1 MITTLRG
8 LRALTWLRWRLL
20 KNSIAGARKRDSL
33 EQVSRALALVVP
45 LLILV
50 MSIGTFLAV
59 SAVGFVGGRMMASGV
74 LEMASGLLVLRLLL
88 GLMLFAIV
96 SLAVVSPTQSTL
108 SRYTRLLLLP
118 IPRRVLHLVEVVA
131 SLGDP
136 WVAVVGAGLTAFA
149 AGVLAGGRPIAAMGA
164 LVAAG
169 LTVAVV
175 VCAASLAG
183 FLVAWLMRDRR
194 RGELFTLVF
203 VMAFSLLSFIPA
215 FLTGAV
221 DEPDAGRAAGDTRVA
236 KEVHQI
242 NVDEFDRHLPA
253 WTHYLP
259 SEVYG
264 RTIAHVLAGRRAD
277 VLGGFGVL
285 AGEALLLFLASA
297 RVHRQMLGALEG
309 DQSRRRTTEIKL
321 GPKPLPWLSAG
332 ASAVA
337 VALIR
342 GSFRTVRGRLTILLP
357 GPMLA
362 LLVAVFKRLP
372 QETWTADAA
381 SRGYL
386 LFGGSIVFTFYAM
399 HAISMNLFGSDRAGL
414 TLQLLSPV
422 TDRELAWGKIVGFG
436 AVVSTG
442 IAVCLIASVA
452 VAHAGALPYWIAV
465 FLGAAATFFLISPV
479 AIWFSAIFPVASD
492 LSKTGSGGNP
502 HPFPMVAGTLCTALF
517 VLPTIVSL
525 AVAEFWF
532 KSAIVAPLLVGIWL
546 VIAAAIGIPLVNVAS
561 RSIGARRE
569 NLALV
574 AQGK

>member
-1 MITTLRG
+1 MISIFRS

-20 KNSIAGARKRDSL
+20 KNNVSGARKRDSL

-45 LLILV
+45 LLVLV

-59 SAVGFVGGRMMASGV
+59 SAVGFVGGRMMATGV
-74 LEMASGLLVLRLLL
+74 LEMASGLLVVRLLL
-88 GLMLFAIV
+88 GLMMFAIV
-96 SLAVVSPTQSTL
+96 SLAVVSPAQSTL

-118 IPRRVLHLVEVVA
+118 IPRRVLHLVEVLA
-131 SLGDP
+131 TLGDP

-149 AGVLAGGRPIAAMGA
+149 LGVLAGGRPMAAMGA
-164 LVAAG
+164 LAAAG

-203 VMAFSLLSFIPA
+203 VMAFSLLSFIP
-215 FLTGAV
+215 
-221 DEPDAGRAAGDTRVA
+221 R
-236 KEVHQI
+236 
-242 NVDEFDRHLPA
+242 
-253 WTHYLP
+253 YLP

-264 RTIAHVLAGRRAD
+264 RTIADVLASRRAE
-277 VLGGFGVL
+277 VFGGFGVL

-297 RVHRQMLGALEG
+297 SVHRQMLGSLEG
-309 DQSRRRTTEIKL
+309 DQSRRRSAEIGL
-321 GPKPLPWLSAG
+321 GPKPLPWLSPG
-332 ASAVA
+332 ESAVA
-337 VALIR
+337 RAMVR
-342 GSFRTVRGRLTILLP
+342 GSLRTVRGRLTILLP
-357 GPMLA
+357 GPLLA
-362 LLVAVFKRLP
+362 MLVAVFNRLP
-372 QETWTADAA
+372 QETWTVAAA

-399 HAISMNLFGSDRAGL
+399 HAISMNLFASDRAGL
-414 TLQLLSPV
+414 TLQLLAPV
-422 TDRELAWGKIVGFG
+422 TDRELAWGKIVGFAG
-436 AVVSTG
+436 VVAAG
-442 IAVCLIASVA
+442 VGVCLVASVA

-465 FLGAAATFFLISPV
+465 FLGAVATFFLISPV

-492 LSKTGSGGNP
+492 LSKTGAAGNP
-502 HPFPMVAGTLCTALF
+502 HPFPMVVGTLCTALF
-517 VLPTIVSL
+517 VLPTVLSL
-525 AVAEFWF
+525 ALAEFYF
-532 KSAIVAPLLVGIWL
+532 TSPAMAPLLTGLWAL
-546 VIAAAIGIPLVNVAS
+546 IAAGIGLPLVNVAS